1 MGLANG
7 GHRPQLPTMNTIQA
21 TPAHADLTSTR
32 VLAALL
38 QRLDSSEIPVD
49 AQQYQTVVDRL
60 SQAFRD
66 AKSNDDLGTFLD
78 AYPAAA
84 ELYENTHYQVA
95 GLCRSPLDASL
106 AAERQAVEIIQRAMQ
121 SPKESSAN
129 GQS

>member
-1 MGLANG
+1 MK
-7 GHRPQLPTMNTIQA
+7 TIQA
-21 TPAHADLTSTR
+21 PPAQADLTATR

-49 AQQYQTVVDRL
+49 AQQYQSVVDRL
-60 SQAFRD
+60 SQAFRN
-66 AKSNDDLGTFLD
+66 AKPNDDLGTLLD
-78 AYPAAA
+78 AHPAAA